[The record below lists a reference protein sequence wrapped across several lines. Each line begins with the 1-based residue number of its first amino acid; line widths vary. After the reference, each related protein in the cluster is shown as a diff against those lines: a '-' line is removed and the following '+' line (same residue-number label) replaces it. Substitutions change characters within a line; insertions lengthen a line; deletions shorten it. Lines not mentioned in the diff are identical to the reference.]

1 MQKFN
6 ALTKIGLMQEF
17 NALNDR
23 DLMEIHW
30 FNLFLP

>member
-1 MQKFN
+1 MREFN

-30 FNLFLP
+30 L